1 MEKYIKVKRNEYIIN
16 GDYYKKCEELKIPY
30 AAIQELTKW
39 SYVRVD
45 FYTLGQETYDKL
57 NSYIN
62 ENSIE
67 VLDNIHHM
75 IASYLNYN
83 SEDEIDQLYCVSS
96 FSWMKVR
103 KEMAPVIVEAIFDT
117 LMDIVKTKL

>member
-1 MEKYIKVKRNEYIIN
+1 MEKYIRIKRNEYIIN
-16 GDYYKKCEELKIPY
+16 GSHYKKCEELKIPY

-45 FYTLGQETYDKL
+45 FYTLGPETYDKL
-57 NSYIN
+57 NNYIN

-83 SEDEIDQLYCVSS
+83 SEDEIDKLYCVSS

-103 KEMAPVIVEAIFDT
+103 KEMAPAIVEAIFDT

>member
-1 MEKYIKVKRNEYIIN
+1 MEKYIKVKRNESIV
-16 GDYYKKCEELKIPY
+16 DERYYDVCREFKIPY

-45 FYTLGQETYDKL
+45 FYTLGYETYDRL
-57 NSYIN
+57 NTYIKD
-62 ENSIE
+62 NSVE
-67 VLDNIHHM
+67 VLDNLHHM
-75 IASYLNYN
+75 VSSYLDYDSKN
-83 SEDEIDQLYCVSS
+83 DMDIFYCVSG
-96 FSWMKVR
+96 FSYMKVR